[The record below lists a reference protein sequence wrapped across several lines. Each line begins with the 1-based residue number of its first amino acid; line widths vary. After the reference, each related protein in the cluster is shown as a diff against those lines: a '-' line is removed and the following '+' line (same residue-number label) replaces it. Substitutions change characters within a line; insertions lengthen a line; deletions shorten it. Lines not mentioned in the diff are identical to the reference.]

1 MSLSPQFK
9 IENALAAILIP
20 IPGLNV
26 LVSNRIGT
34 RLFPYVTIQA
44 SLGSQQIIPY
54 SGVFEISVELNYSDS
69 ATRTTQATFDDNY
82 YNIFSALYSNNNT
95 LVTKVQNKVT
105 DLKIFMGRITSQS
118 PSIRANK
125 RAWQRGLTLSFI
137 VTPDPNADG
146 LRSYDFSEAL
156 NSFYLATI

>member
-1 MSLSPQFK
+1 MTSPQFK

-26 LVSNRIGT
+26 LISNRVGT

-54 SGVFEISVELNYSDS
+54 SGVFEIGVNIAYSDS
-69 ATRTTQATFDDNY
+69 ATRTSQATFDETY
-82 YNIFSALYSNNNT
+82 FNIFQKLYSDNDT
-95 LVTKVQNKVT
+95 LVSKVQDEVT

-146 LRSYDFSEAL
+146 LRSYNFSEAL
-156 NSFYLATI
+156 NSFYLGTI

>member
-1 MSLSPQFK
+1 MISPQFK
-9 IENALAAILIP
+9 VEDALASLLTP
-20 IPGLNV
+20 VSGLNV
-26 LVSNRIGT
+26 YTTNRTGL
-34 RLFPYVTIQA
+34 RLFPYA
-44 SLGSQQIIPY
+44 SINASIGSQQIVPY

-69 ATRTTQATFDDNY
+69 TARTTQSIFDDTY
-82 YNIFSALYSNNNT
+82 YSIFSALYSDNNT
-95 LVTKVQNKVT
+95 LVTKVQDNVT

-137 VTPDPNADG
+137 VTPDANADG
-146 LRSYDFSEAL
+146 LRDYDFSEAL

>member
-1 MSLSPQFK
+1 MTSPQFK
-9 IENALAAILIP
+9 VEDALASLLTP
-20 IPGLNV
+20 VSGLNV
-26 LVSNRIGT
+26 YTTNRTGL
-34 RLFPYVTIQA
+34 RLFPYA
-44 SLGSQQIIPY
+44 SINASIGSQQIVPY

-69 ATRTTQATFDDNY
+69 TSRTTQSIFDDTY
-82 YNIFSALYSNNNT
+82 YSIFSTLYSNNDT
-95 LVTKVQNKVT
+95 LLAKVQDKVT

-137 VTPDPNADG
+137 VTPDPTADG
-146 LRSYDFSEAL
+146 TRNYDFSDFL

>member
-1 MSLSPQFK
+1 MTSPQFK
-9 IENALAAILIP
+9 IEDALASLLTP
-20 IPGLNV
+20 VSGLNV
-26 LVSNRIGT
+26 YTTNRTGL
-34 RLFPYVTIQA
+34 RLFPYA
-44 SLGSQQIIPY
+44 SINASIGSQQIVPY

-69 ATRTTQATFDDNY
+69 TARTTQSIFDDTY
-82 YNIFSALYSNNNT
+82 YSIFSALYSDNNT
-95 LVTKVQNKVT
+95 LVTKVQDNVT

-137 VTPDPNADG
+137 VTPDANADG
-146 LRSYDFSEAL
+146 LRDYDFSEAL